1 MRWEGGRRS
10 GRVLDR
16 RGAHRVDA
24 LLARSPTFMRNAGP
38 ALTGGRFDMRY
49 NQSGVS
55 DTVREMSRNRR
66 GLRPGRTATMG
77 RR

>member
-10 GRVLDR
+10 GRVRDR
-16 RGAHRVDA
+16 RGAHRVDS
-24 LLARSPTFMRNAGP
+24 LLSRSSTFMREAGP
-38 ALTGGRFDMRY
+38 AFVQPDMRY
-49 NQSGVS
+49 GNSGVS
-55 DTVREMSRNRR
+55 DAVREMSRNRR